1 MYHPA
6 QQMEEPL
13 SRRGELSA
21 HKRSMRLDLDN
32 AGPSQPTSEQAH
44 TSSPLLTPDLS
55 MPLLTTPEFEMLL
68 TDLKAPETP
77 PMQATVLPL
86 NQEEKQHWSRFVD
99 ELSNLNL
106 PQQLQNTQ
114 QPPPPV
120 FQQQVTMGA
129 NGSDSNA
136 STSNASSSPPP
147 RSEHCVTG
155 DHVKGKTQPAPA
167 VGTAPPLCYIIS
179 DEDSRS
185 SVCAQQMAMHEAPKE
200 WSRCE
205 ASSLSMRIMSL
216 DMNNATV
223 SRPHQHNSEQ
233 TRMMHAVSRPHA
245 VTPLSSI
252 DIRDGK
258 SAKLEDKKCRNRI
271 AQARCRQRKIDRVTF
286 LQRKVRKLKLET
298 AALKSTANSVRH
310 QVELLRQQW
319 AIHARFCGLT

>member
-21 HKRSMRLDLDN
+21 HKGSMTLDLDN

-44 TSSPLLTPDLS
+44 TSSPLPTPDLS

-68 TDLKAPETP
+68 TDLKAPERP
-77 PMQATVLPL
+77 PIQTTVLPL
-86 NQEEKQHWSRFVD
+86 SQEEKQHWSRFVD

-114 QPPPPV
+114 QQPPPPV
-120 FQQQVTMGA
+120 FQQDVTMGT

-147 RSEHCVTG
+147 WSEHCVTG
-155 DHVKGKTQPAPA
+155 DHVKGKTQLAPA

-179 DEDSRS
+179 DEDSSS
-185 SVCAQQMAMHEAPKE
+185 SVGAQQMAMHEAPQE
-200 WSRCE
+200 LSRCE

-216 DMNNATV
+216 DMNNAG
-223 SRPHQHNSEQ
+223 PHQHNSEQ
-233 TRMMHAVSRPHA
+233 TRMTHAVSRPHA
-245 VTPLSSI
+245 VAPLSSI

-258 SAKLEDKKCRNRI
+258 GAKLEDKKCRNRI

-286 LQRKVRKLKLET
+286 LQGKVRKLKLET

>member
-21 HKRSMRLDLDN
+21 HKRSMTLDLDN

-44 TSSPLLTPDLS
+44 TSSPLPTPDLS

-77 PMQATVLPL
+77 PIQTTVLPL
-86 NQEEKQHWSRFVD
+86 SQEEKQHWSRFVD

-114 QPPPPV
+114 QPPSPV
-120 FQQQVTMGA
+120 FQQHVTMGA
-129 NGSDSNA
+129 NRSDSNA
-136 STSNASSSPPP
+136 STSNATSSPPP

-155 DHVKGKTQPAPA
+155 DHVKGKTQWAPA
-167 VGTAPPLCYIIS
+167 VGTMPPPLCYIIS
-179 DEDSRS
+179 DEDSSS
-185 SVCAQQMAMHEAPKE
+185 SVGAQQMAMHEAPQE
-200 WSRCE
+200 LSRCE

-216 DMNNATV
+216 DMNNAG
-223 SRPHQHNSEQ
+223 PHQHNSEQ
-233 TRMMHAVSRPHA
+233 ARMTHAMA
-245 VTPLSSI
+245 PLSQS
-252 DIRDGK
+252 DMRDGK

-271 AQARCRQRKIDRVTF
+271 AQARCRQRKIDHVTF
-286 LQRKVRKLKLET
+286 LQGKVRKLKLET
-298 AALKSTANSVRH
+298 AALKSTANSVRY